1 MTRVKQ
7 DDLYVIL
14 QWVYKY
20 RDCKPKLALEKLQ
33 EIDVVR
39 NNYSKNSLYNVFHSV
54 KTYFKTGKIRKV
66 LTETHIE
73 ILEQLRKEYEDGKPV
88 YTEPVKSKVQE
99 VIKLTPEQ
107 ELQKLKDQYNK
118 LMDLRV
124 NKEHEYR
131 KKQEQLK
138 KEFDLFMDTS
148 DDMLDEMQNQ
158 IKFLQREV
166 LRGQILKE
174 LK

>member
-14 QWVYKY
+14 QWIYKY
-20 RDCKPKLALEKLQ
+20 RDCKPSLAMEKLQ
-33 EIDVVR
+33 KIDVVR
-39 NNYSKNSLYNVFHSV
+39 DNYSKNSLYNLFHCC
-54 KTYFKTGKIRKV
+54 KTYLKTGKARK
-66 LTETHIE
+66 LLSEKHIE
-73 ILEQLRKEYEDGKPV
+73 ILEQLKKQYEDGKPV

-99 VIKLTPEQ
+99 VVKLTPEQ

-118 LMDLRV
+118 LMDLRE
-124 NKEHEYR
+124 NKTHEYH

-148 DDMLDEMQNQ
+148 GDMLDEMIRQVQ
-158 IKFLQREV
+158 FLEKEIS
-166 LRGQILKE
+166 RGQILKE
-174 LK
+174 LQ